1 MFFLLKKRA
10 DELVVMRF
18 CIILRRN
25 KTKTKLR
32 INYRY
37 NTQQN
42 HYKLIMKR
50 IFKKK
55 KLISIKKKRNR
66 PFKRGNK

>member
-55 KLISIKKKRNR
+55 KLISIKKK
-66 PFKRGNK
+66 